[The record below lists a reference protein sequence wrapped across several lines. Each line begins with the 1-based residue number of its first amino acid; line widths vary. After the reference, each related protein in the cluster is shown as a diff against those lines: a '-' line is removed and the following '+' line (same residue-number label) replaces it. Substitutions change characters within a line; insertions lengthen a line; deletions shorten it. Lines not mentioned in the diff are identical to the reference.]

1 LPSPPVCTQAFNLVV
16 WPYPCHSPGT
26 AVSEITPLS
35 TYVTTL
41 SSASMPGQ
49 HGHSPTHFVIFWR
62 FFCCFFKEHSLCT

>member
-49 HGHSPTHFVIFWR
+49 HGHSPTHFVIF
-62 FFCCFFKEHSLCT
+62 